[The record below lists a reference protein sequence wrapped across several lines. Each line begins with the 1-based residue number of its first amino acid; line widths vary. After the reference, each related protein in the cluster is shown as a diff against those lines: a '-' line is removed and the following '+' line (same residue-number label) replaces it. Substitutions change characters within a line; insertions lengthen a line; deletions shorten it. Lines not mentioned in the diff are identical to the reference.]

1 MFQTV
6 GILFS
11 TKQILS
17 FHLQHFST
25 FLRELQACKDITQV
39 YSSHLILYKFIQVL
53 FELPEWF

>member
-1 MFQTV
+1 
-6 GILFS
+6 LFS

-17 FHLQHFST
+17 FHLQHFRT

>member
-1 MFQTV
+1 MFQTA

-11 TKQILS
+11 TKQIPS
-17 FHLQHFST
+17 FHFST